1 MQSEITLKN
10 LGGEHHPGQLRR
22 WTVHSGK
29 MNFFSSQHTF
39 GWVNQIKWEIKI
51 KKIYHIYVVPRFS
64 YDILKHCYR
73 HSYDKWQTLLFEHDP
88 SLSSFSL

>member
-29 MNFFSSQHTF
+29 MIFF
-39 GWVNQIKWEIKI
+39 
-51 KKIYHIYVVPRFS
+51 
-64 YDILKHCYR
+64 R
-73 HSYDKWQTLLFEHDP
+73 HSTP
-88 SLSSFSL
+88 SAEWTRLGEKLKLKKFIIFT

>member
-39 GWVNQIKWEIKI
+39 SWVNQIKWEIKI
-51 KKIYHIYVVPRFS
+51 EKNYHIYVVPRFS
-64 YDILKHCYR
+64 CDILKHCYR
-73 HSYDKWQTLLFEHDP
+73 HS
-88 SLSSFSL
+88 